1 MQAMDELIRQWGGL
15 AVVSRYDQPTSSWIF
30 IALHDDTLGPPVGGT
45 RMKVYPSPAAGL
57 VDAMRLAEGMTHKWA
72 ALKGDYGGGKA
83 VLALS
88 RELSSDERSGLL
100 GRYGRL
106 LGSLRGAFS
115 TGPDL
120 GTSPEDMVVLA
131 RYSAYVHGVEADGSA
146 AKDPSPFTALGV
158 WTGIRAAI
166 RHVDRRDSLES
177 VTVLI
182 QGVGH
187 VGAELAR
194 LVAGEGARVLVND
207 ADAERA
213 RRVAAAVGGE
223 TIPADELYTTPC
235 DVYAPCAVG
244 ATLDRETVATLR
256 CRVVAGAANNQ
267 LAEAGD
273 ADRLHER
280 GILYAPDYVINAGG
294 ALAIGQLE
302 RDSTDAQRRDQVVAI
317 GDALGEIFDE
327 SASQHE
333 SPVHAARR
341 LVARALHRASSGD
354 QAPAP
359 GID

>member
-1 MQAMDELIRQWGGL
+1 MQTTDELIQQWNGL

-57 VDAMRLAEGMTHKWA
+57 MDALRLAEGMTHKFAVLNA
-72 ALKGDYGGGKA
+72 AFGGGKA

-88 RELSSDERSGLL
+88 RELAPDERAGLL
-100 GRYGRL
+100 QRYGRL
-106 LGSLRGAFS
+106 VGSLRGAFS

-120 GTSPEDMVVLA
+120 GTTPEDMVALA
-131 RYSAYVHGVEADGSA
+131 RYGPYIHGVEADGRA

-158 WTGIRAAI
+158 WAGIRAAI
-166 RHVDRRDSLES
+166 RQVDGRDSLES

-187 VGAELAR
+187 VGAALAG
-194 LVAGEGARVLVND
+194 LAADDGARVLVSD
-207 ADAERA
+207 VDAERA
-213 RRVAAAVGGE
+213 RRVAATVGGE
-223 TIPADELYTTPC
+223 TIPADEVYATPC

-244 ATLDRETVATLR
+244 ATLNRETIATIR

-267 LAEAGD
+267 LAEAED

-294 ALAIGQLE
+294 AIAIGQLG
-302 RDSTDAQRRDQVVAI
+302 RDSTDDLRRDRVAAV
-317 GDALGEIFDE
+317 GDVLGEIFE
-327 SASQHE
+327 EAATRHE

-341 LVARALHRASSGD
+341 LVARALHRAPSAD
-354 QAPAP
+354 QTLASV
-359 GID
+359 ID